1 MTFHDAGKLLKDSG
15 VKFWGDNGQRLG
27 AALAFYTALSLSPL
41 LLILVAIVGLGFGQ
55 EAARGELVGQL
66 RGVIGQ
72 EAAVT
77 VEQLVARS
85 AISSHGIAA
94 AVIAFV
100 VLLVG
105 ASTVFAELQSAL
117 NTIWQVPG
125 RKSPSGIM
133 AFVRE
138 RLMSFALVAGTALL
152 LLTSLVISA
161 ILSGVND
168 SMPGWLPEWLGLV
181 SALNFVITF
190 ALTTVLFA
198 MIFKWLPEIDLA
210 WADVWLGAAV
220 TAGLFAVGRYLIG
233 LYLGRAAI
241 GSAYGAAGTFV
252 VLLVWVYYSTQIL
265 LFGAEL
271 TFMYAKRHGH
281 GLGEH
286 TSESRES
293 AAQPQ
298 ARPVP
303 ST

>member
-15 VKFWGDNGQRLG
+15 ARFWDDNGQRLG

-41 LLILVAIVGLGFGQ
+41 LLVIVAIAGLGFGQ
-55 EAARGELVGQL
+55 EAARGEIVEKL
-66 RGVIGQ
+66 RGAIGQ

-85 AISSHGIAA
+85 AISSHGIVA

-105 ASTVFAELQSAL
+105 ASSVFTELQSAL
-117 NTIWQVPG
+117 NTIWRVPG
-125 RKSPSGIM
+125 RKSKSGIM
-133 AFVRE
+133 VFIRE
-138 RLMSFALVAGTALL
+138 RLMSFLVVAGTASLL
-152 LLTSLVISA
+152 FASLMISA
-161 ILSGVND
+161 ILSGINGTV
-168 SMPGWLPEWLGLV
+168 SGWLPEWLGLV

-252 VLLVWVYYSTQIL
+252 VLLVWIYYSTQIL

-281 GLGEH
+281 GLGERA
-286 TSESRES
+286 SGSGES
-293 AAQPQ
+293 AAPMQ
-298 ARPVP
+298 ARQAA